1 MIIPIAMLL
10 HQNAW
15 SAAFWLILLAGISD
29 ALDGFLARAFNWQ
42 SRLGAILDPLADKAL
57 LIFVF
62 LSLAH
67 KGMIP
72 VWLAAI
78 VVIRDIVIL
87 AGAVTYRW
95 LFKEIEISPL
105 FISKINTAIQILFV
119 FAIMYHLAFSGS
131 SYWQLPLSV
140 VNSLQSLVALTT
152 IVSGIAYVVIWSR
165 NAKNRSNTYNNN
177 NH

>member
-10 HQNAW
+10 YQNAW